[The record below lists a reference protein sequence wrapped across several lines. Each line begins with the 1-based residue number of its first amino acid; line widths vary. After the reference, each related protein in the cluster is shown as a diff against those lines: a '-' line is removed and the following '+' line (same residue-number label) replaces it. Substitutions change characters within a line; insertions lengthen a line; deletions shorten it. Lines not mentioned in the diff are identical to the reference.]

1 MKRKM
6 KEMSDEL
13 TENARKL
20 ESNISDFFELIESSY
35 ESTST
40 SFHK

>member
-1 MKRKM
+1 MKQQM

-13 TENARKL
+13 TLNTHKL
-20 ESNISDFFELIESSY
+20 ESNISNFFELIETSY
-35 ESTST
+35 ESTAD